1 MCVCVRCVNNK
12 YNFLLTCE
20 IIVFCAKGQ
29 KGMSVPATSSS
40 VITAY
45 SLGRI
50 AGQVNNHLYCKFG
63 VY

>member
-12 YNFLLTCE
+12 YYVLLICE
-20 IIVFCAKGQ
+20 IIVFCAKGY
-29 KGMSVPATSSS
+29 VFPATSSS

-50 AGQVNNHLYCKFG
+50 AGQITDHLYRKFG
-63 VY
+63 VC